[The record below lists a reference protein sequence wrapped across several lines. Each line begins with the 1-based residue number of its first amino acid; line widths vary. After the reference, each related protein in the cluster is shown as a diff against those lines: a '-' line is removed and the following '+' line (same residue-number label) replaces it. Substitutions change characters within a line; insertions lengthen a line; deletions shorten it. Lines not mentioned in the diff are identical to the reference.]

1 MNCTQRFL
9 CIVIL
14 KIVVSIFFMCQ
25 FCYSHELAERKY
37 IDEGKIFDSDARL
50 SSSHV
55 IFMTM
60 IICAGT
66 LSVQRLYELFLFTQL
81 REWVS
86 DKRNFKL
93 SMPKGGKKGQ
103 DSCESGDKSY
113 DFSCCSSSS
122 DGSTEASHQ
131 DETDLFSSQ
140 DKVFV
145 V

>member
-25 FCYSHELAERKY
+25 FCYSYELAERKY

-60 IICAGT
+60 IICACT

-93 SMPKGGKKGQ
+93 SMPRGGKTGQ
-103 DSCESGDKSY
+103 DSCESGDKIDNLS
-113 DFSCCSSSS
+113 CSSSN
-122 DGSTEASHQ
+122 DGSTEASHH
-131 DETDLFSSQ
+131 DEDDLFSSQ